1 MKHFSLSRLGLN
13 GLVSLILYIFSVQVH
28 ASEYK
33 ALVDSP
39 LVASRLALIENSVYK
54 LIGQDATLPTETR
67 SAVLATFSATFE
79 QESMKVEIQERL
91 EFELEA
97 HQAKSIRQWFEQGLG
112 VEIIKLEKRSLNPA
126 AANTAYTTSNMGSSA
141 QVTPVNEATENVRK
155 IRIRQLDTYLGYTQ
169 LQVSLL
175 DSLKK
180 LVGLA
185 LSAEMGQSPY
195 LETINNILGTVIASS
210 QQVIQYRSEA
220 FLKKVYAPLTP
231 DEMKVFVEY
240 MDEPT
245 SRAFNQV
252 MIDVLHETLLATIT
266 LVANKSLNQ
275 P

>member
-141 QVTPVNEATENVRK
+141 QVTPVNDATENVRK